1 MSTIR
6 VKVAGPDAITLF
18 KGMAKFAGTRVR
30 EIDYVGWESLKGAR
44 HGKAVPSQAEGIVA
58 TPGPTQPYCFLV
70 VDLDTF
76 VSHLTKLSEK

>member
-1 MSTIR
+1 MATIR

-18 KGMAKFAGTRVR
+18 HGMAKHAGTRVR

-44 HGKAVPSQAEGIVA
+44 KGIAVPSQAEGSVS
-58 TPGPTQPYCFLV
+58 TPGPTQPYCYLV

-76 VSHLTKLSEK
+76 VSRLAKLSEK